1 MQLYH
6 GSGMVV
12 DKPDLRIIGYTK
24 DFSYGFY
31 CTRFYEQ
38 ATRWANR
45 HTSCGEQPTV
55 NVYNYI
61 ENSNLSIKVFPE
73 MSEEWLDFVVACRKG
88 EPHSYDIVEG
98 PMADDTIWNYV
109 EDFIEGDISRE
120 AFWVLVKFRHPTH
133 QISFHTEKALACL
146 EFEEAKRGDSL

>member
-6 GSGMVV
+6 GSGVIV
-12 DKPDLRIIGYTK
+12 DRPDLRTIGYTK

-31 CTRFYEQ
+31 CTKLYEQ
-38 ATRWANR
+38 AVRWANR
-45 HTSCGEQPTV
+45 YISRGEQPAV

-61 ENSNLSIKVFPE
+61 KNNNLSIKVFPE
-73 MSEEWLDFVVACRKG
+73 MSEEWLDFVVACHRG
-88 EPHSYDIVEG
+88 DSHSYDIVEG

-120 AFWVLVKFRHPTH
+120 AFWALVKFKYPTH

-146 EFEEAKRGDSL
+146 EFVEAKRGDGL